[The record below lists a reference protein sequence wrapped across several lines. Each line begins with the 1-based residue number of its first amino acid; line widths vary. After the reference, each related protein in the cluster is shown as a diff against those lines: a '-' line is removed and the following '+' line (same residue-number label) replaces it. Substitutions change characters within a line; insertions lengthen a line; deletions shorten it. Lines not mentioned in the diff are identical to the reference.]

1 MIFCKWPEKIDNII
15 FFDFDE
21 TIRPFAI
28 EDRNRTA
35 IKELEVMLQKISS
48 EFNAIFG
55 WISGSNFSSLIEK
68 SNDYISLYP
77 HFIGSSLGSELVFS
91 KNDSY
96 NASIEWD
103 HHIKQSGFRLEL
115 VNDFV
120 RRAGMEGFNL
130 TPQDETYQGR
140 HKRSYY
146 FYEAPSVA
154 NHLTTSGLVNCN
166 TENNLSVFVTRCN
179 PAAGDPEGA
188 YDVDLLPSCAS
199 KGKQCKFITKLFS
212 ADQSNTIAFGDS
224 ANDSEMLNFVA
235 HPYVVAN
242 GDLTSITASF
252 KVTNGDYCDG
262 ILDALKS
269 HFYSV

>member
-1 MIFCKWPEKIDNII
+1 MIFCKWPKKIDNII

-35 IKELEVMLQKISS
+35 IKELEIMLQKISS

-96 NASIEWD
+96 NASIEWE
-103 HHIKQSGFRLEL
+103 HHIKQSGFRLDL
-115 VNDFV
+115 VDDFI

-154 NHLTTSGLVNCN
+154 NHLTAWGLVDCN
-166 TENNLSVFVTRCN
+166 TESNLSVFVTRCN

-212 ADQSNTIAFGDS
+212 IDQRNTIAFGDS

-235 HPYVVAN
+235 HPYAVAN
-242 GDLTSITASF
+242 GDLTSITARF

-262 ILDALKS
+262 ILDTLKRY
-269 HFYSV
+269 FYSV